1 MKYYVEAYDANNYQI
16 LGNLDGQAVLR
27 VRNYKRT
34 KHYKNLR
41 TLRTHRVTYY
51 KIVTENGHIVETLI
65 K

>member
-1 MKYYVEAYDANNYQI
+1 MKYYVEAYDSNDRQV
-16 LGNLDGQAVLR
+16 LGNLDGQTVLR

-51 KIVTENGHIVETLI
+51 KIVTESGHIVETLI

>member
-34 KHYKNLR
+34 KHYKSLR

-51 KIVTENGHIVETLI
+51 KIVTESGHIVETLI

>member
-1 MKYYVEAYDANNYQI
+1 MKYYVEAYDSNDHQV

-41 TLRTHRVTYY
+41 TLRTHRVAYY
-51 KIVTENGHIVETLI
+51 KIVAVDGHIVETLTN
-65 K
+65 

>member
-41 TLRTHRVTYY
+41 TLRTHRVTY
-51 KIVTENGHIVETLI
+51 
-65 K
+65 

>member
-1 MKYYVEAYDANNYQI
+1 MKYYVEAYDSNDRQV
-16 LGNLDGQAVLR
+16 LGNLDGQTVLR

-51 KIVTENGHIVETLI
+51 KIVTESGRIVETLI

>member
-1 MKYYVEAYDANNYQI
+1 MYYVEAYDSNDRQI
-16 LGNLDGQAVLR
+16 LGNLDGQTVLR

-51 KIVTENGHIVETLI
+51 KIVTESGHIVETLI

>member
-1 MKYYVEAYDANNYQI
+1 MFYIEAFDAQDRPV

-51 KIVTENGHIVETLI
+51 KIVTESGRVMEVL
-65 K
+65 

>member
-1 MKYYVEAYDANNYQI
+1 MYYVEAYDSNDRQV
-16 LGNLDGQAVLR
+16 LGNLDGQTVLR

-51 KIVTENGHIVETLI
+51 KIVTESGHIVETLI